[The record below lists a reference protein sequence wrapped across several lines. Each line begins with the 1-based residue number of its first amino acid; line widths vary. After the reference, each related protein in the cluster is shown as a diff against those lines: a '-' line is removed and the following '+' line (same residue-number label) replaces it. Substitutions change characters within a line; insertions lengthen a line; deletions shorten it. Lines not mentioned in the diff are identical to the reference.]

1 MTDKCLDNL
10 YVKPVEVCSF
20 KALYELGIKSPN
32 SYSYATTCNISN
44 LFSQSFCNLNVND
57 LNSNFR
63 DISTNEYTY
72 VYNNATK
79 NLCHSLPNNSNN
91 YRVNC
96 VIATQSPFFTYD
108 ENKKTCSPI
117 PNLEL
122 PNKFYYKYENAN
134 TYIYKIDDEESLK
147 FNYKSKVKKA
157 FCENKWYDWII
168 TPNYHFGNQY
178 EKDEGSYSKE
188 DVRRCYK
195 PCNKGYMPY
204 TALNGSNICASKAE
218 VLDGLYR
225 NKLDYSP
232 IALIN
237 LIGNSR
243 ENLTRF
249 YKLTKYIQSDKKY
262 TGHTHYTIDATLNTH
277 TSSTEYIANEIA
289 TLYNSMKDA
298 VVNNILDE
306 NNFNIDNYEF
316 NTKVLTYKNPNF
328 NENDSELLTY
338 RGMSAANMLSDEI
351 LFHTFFI
358 ANKFGEHINSILSTI
373 TNNLHKTNPA
383 FNYDTTV
390 KESDY
395 NIANNIIELFK
406 DKILETDEKKISAY
420 IQRIANIF
428 YKAINV
434 CYDNKTDFSKNIIIK
449 TKNILNKFIA
459 NTTDS
464 AKIIAIYHPSGTASP
479 TITTPLLTELKDKEN
494 IIITFY
500 DEKEFFNIT
509 TIKIPATAGTSADII
524 ESRTAKEAATT
535 LKNRD
540 NRNIVLFT
548 IEDSEKNNKTCKNN
562 EIYNIQTGVCEKC
575 SDVCTIDTYKT
586 NSRCNLFCKDEYA
599 KHEKKNKNIISR
611 CGVTKIE
618 KTPSQNLK
626 EIDTPLNENDFQ
638 FLQNIPYYLRKAV
651 EIFFYAVILYLFYI
665 FYQLYGETILTIYNL
680 ITYYFMLFYYKT
692 MNAVGSNIYKA
703 DYEFDEYKKRNA
715 IQKYER
721 LVTKANSIKI

>member
-1 MTDKCLDNL
+1 MTEKCLDNL

-20 KALYELGIKSPN
+20 KALYELERIKPSTFN
-32 SYSYATTCNISN
+32 YNNNCNVN
-44 LFSQSFCNLNVND
+44 TLFSKLFKDANTND
-57 LNSNFR
+57 LNNNFR
-63 DISTNEYTY
+63 STATNEYEY
-72 VYNNATK
+72 KYDNVK
-79 NLCHSLPNNSNN
+79 KDLCHQLPNNSNN
-91 YRVNC
+91 YRLNC
-96 VIATQSPFFTYD
+96 VIATQSPFFTYN

-117 PNLEL
+117 PSLEL

-147 FNYKSKVKKA
+147 FNYLYKMQKA

-204 TALNGSNICASKAE
+204 TALNGSNICASKTE
-218 VLDGLYR
+218 VLDGLYK

-237 LIGNSR
+237 LIGNNSN
-243 ENLTRF
+243 NLNRL
-249 YKLTKYIQSDKKY
+249 YKLTEYIQLEKKY
-262 TGHTHYTIDATLNTH
+262 TTNDHYEINGLVKTDILT
-277 TSSTEYIANEIA
+277 TEYKTNEIA
-289 TLYNSMKDA
+289 TLYTSMKDV

-316 NTKVLTYKNPNF
+316 NTRVLTYKNPNF

-358 ANKFGEHINSILSTI
+358 AYKFEQHINTIISTI
-373 TNNLHKTNPA
+373 IKDLHNTDTP

-390 KESDY
+390 KGSEY

-406 DKILETDEKKISAY
+406 DKILETNEKKISAY

-449 TKNILNKFIA
+449 TRIILNKFIA
-459 NTTDS
+459 NATDK
-464 AKIIAIYHPSGTASP
+464 AKIKEIYAP
-479 TITTPLLTELKDKEN
+479 TLMDAQVTTLLTTLKDKEN

-500 DEKEFFNIT
+500 DEKDFINIT
-509 TIKIPATAGTSADII
+509 KISIPVPDKSSADTTK
-524 ESRTAKEAATT
+524 SRKDKEDATT
-535 LKNRD
+535 LKNID

-562 EIYNIQTGVCEKC
+562 EIYNIQTGLCEKC
-575 SDVCTIDTYKT
+575 SDVCTINTYKT

-599 KHEKKNKNIISR
+599 KHEKKNKNIISK

-618 KTPSQNLK
+618 KIPSQNSND
-626 EIDTPLNENDFQ
+626 IDTPLNENDFQ

-665 FYQLYGETILTIYNL
+665 FYQLYGETIFTIYNL
-680 ITYYFMLFYYKT
+680 ITYYFMSFYYNIK
-692 MNAVGSNIYKA
+692 NIRESNSYKA